1 MASKQDTTSQ
11 KPAMCYLLCTG
22 DTSDAIYTAQDAD
35 IYIIG
40 SNRNR
45 EGVVLSYTPLSSTIL
60 TPAIV
65 DTELKADAPKPKSK
79 SVIESTLA
87 PEPIKQEKKNTE
99 NKILDRS
106 VIASSAA
113 SIPAIVEKSQSTK
126 EPSKPAMQYF
136 LPTGDTSDA
145 IYTPEEAENYICGK
159 DRNRFGVDIT
169 ILSQPLVNNTAS
181 VDAKAKLERDDLTAV
196 SKKIV
201 TGKDKNE
208 KTEEQRF
215 VANDEASKTEPAIKP
230 ASIITK
236 ETDKP
241 SLVAEKDSN
250 IDSTAMIENKE
261 TEKTVESQVVITK
274 APEKFSSVLATAKS
288 GNDSIKSA
296 CSAAGFVD
304 EAIAGAT
311 TTITTATVATINKIA
326 DSDKKEKQVIE
337 KSTAPENDNINATN
351 ASFSERNVSEKDLE
365 DNYVKAPAKEVKSVS
380 TKREDMKQV
389 KTQEAIKTDTVKT
402 ATESESESSSD
413 DTSDDDSDNS
423 DSDDSDSDNSS
434 SEESDSDSD
443 EESDSDDSDDS
454 DDSED
459 DEEASESEKEQPEV
473 FLYTSLSSAMNNMVS
488 RTNRMAHI
496 LESHKIKFTYVDVAT
511 DERAKRLWRWKSKGR
526 MLPGIVRDGEIIC
539 DFPEL
544 EEINEDH
551 EVWAKVVE
559 EEVY

>member
-11 KPAMCYLLCTG
+11 KPAMCYVLCTG
-22 DTSDAIYTAQDAD
+22 DTSDAIYTAKDAD

-45 EGVVLSYTPLSSTIL
+45 EGVFLSYTPLSCALS
-60 TPAIV
+60 TPAVV
-65 DTELKADAPKPKSK
+65 DAELKADAPKPKSK

-87 PEPIKQEKKNTE
+87 PEPIKQEKKSTE
-99 NKILDRS
+99 NEILDRS
-106 VIASSAA
+106 AIASSAA
-113 SIPAIVEKSQSTK
+113 SVPAIVEKSKSAK

-145 IYTPEEAENYICGK
+145 IYTPEEAERYICGK
-159 DRNRFGVDIT
+159 NRNRFGVDIT
-169 ILSQPLVNNTAS
+169 ILSHNTVNNTPS
-181 VDAKAKLERDDLTAV
+181 VDVKAKLERDDLTAV

-201 TGKDKNE
+201 ADKDKNK
-208 KTEEQRF
+208 KTEKQRF
-215 VANDEASKTEPAIKP
+215 VTNDETSKTEPVIEL

-236 ETDKP
+236 EADNA

-250 IDSTAMIENKE
+250 VDYKAMVENKE
-261 TEKTVESQVVITK
+261 TEKTVESREIITK
-274 APEKFSSVLATAKS
+274 APEKFSSVSATAKS
-288 GNDSIKSA
+288 GEDSSKST
-296 CSAAGFVD
+296 AGFVD
-304 EAIAGAT
+304 EAIAGAAT
-311 TTITTATVATINKIA
+311 AITTATLATINKLA
-326 DSDKKEKQVIE
+326 DSDKKEKQIIE
-337 KSTAPENDNINATN
+337 KNIASENDNVNTTN
-351 ASFSERNVSEKDLE
+351 ASFSERNVSERDLE
-365 DNYVKAPAKEVKSVS
+365 DDYVKASANKDVKSVS
-380 TKREDMKQV
+380 TKKEETK
-389 KTQEAIKTDTVKT
+389 EATKTDTVKT
-402 ATESESESSSD
+402 TTESDSESSSD
-413 DTSDDDSDNS
+413 DTSDDDSD
-423 DSDDSDSDNSS
+423 DSDNSS
-434 SEESDSDSD
+434 SEGSDSDSD

-473 FLYTSLSSAMNNMVS
+473 FLYTSFSSAMINMVS